1 MAMVHEGGMAAS
13 LRKRVQSLRPDS
25 DRKWG
30 KMTVDQML
38 WHVNLPLAEALGEYS
53 GTRSVRGVPQKLL
66 LWLVLTVPWG
76 KGAPTRPDMVVK
88 ERHDFAKEQKRCLEM
103 IDRVAALPL
112 SGTWPASANFG
123 AMSGTNWS
131 KLLAKHTNHHLRQ
144 FGV

>member
-1 MAMVHEGGMAAS
+1 MAMVHESGMAES
-13 LRKRVQSLRPDS
+13 LKKRVQSLRPDS
-25 DRKWG
+25 NRKWG

-38 WHVNLPLAEALGEYS
+38 CHVNLVLAEALGEYS
-53 GTRSVRGVPQKLL
+53 GARSVRGIPQGLL
-66 LWLVLTVPWG
+66 LWLVLNLPWG

-112 SGTWPASANFG
+112 NGTWPPSANFG
-123 AMSGTNWS
+123 AMSGNNWS

-144 FGV
+144 FGA